1 MIILLS
7 SSYEFSL
14 ACNYNTDLN
23 KNKIVAAVIEIV
35 LNNSDSSNIFNC
47 IRVVIFLIVYNKI
60 LNDKNIIYYL

>member
-1 MIILLS
+1 MIILFS

-47 IRVVIFLIVYNKI
+47 IRVVIFLIVYKI